1 MADFSVTDALGVG
14 AGLIRRKPL
23 AVLAW
28 GVLPALVIVPL
39 FLLFGG
45 AFIALVAQAVKAS
58 GDQTALAQAVLP
70 LIGGVF
76 LFILLVGLAAWVLG
90 AIVYAAAFR
99 AVLHPEQSA
108 FFYLRFGAAE
118 LWLMATSFVLG
129 LVFFGV
135 GVVFAIPQAIVGV
148 ALFNAPTGE
157 KVAVDLLFTL
167 ARLAVTI
174 WIWLRL
180 SLGMPMTFASRQFRL
195 FESWALTRGHAW
207 ALFRFALLA
216 VVVIGLIDV
225 WLVAIGV
232 AGGIGLAGGAF
243 AAAQANPQAFF
254 ADPRSAIGAFG
265 AAIALWA
272 VLLVIISG
280 VATAILRAPFAYIY
294 QRLAG
299 DEAVAQTFT

>member
-1 MADFSVTDALGVG
+1 MADFSVTDALGVE

-76 LFILLVGLAAWVLG
+76 L
-90 AIVYAAAFR
+90 

-265 AAIALWA
+265 AAI
-272 VLLVIISG
+272 
-280 VATAILRAPFAYIY
+280 
-294 QRLAG
+294 
-299 DEAVAQTFT
+299 